1 MIRQVQWL
9 PVQYAICHKERVAQR
24 HSLHRLLQAQIV
36 GPLKDQQFT
45 FACLTMTIVRDAKT
59 LQGHTCTE
67 YPLRSCEPM
76 AS

>member
-1 MIRQVQWL
+1 MIRQVQCL
-9 PVQYAICHKERVAQR
+9 PVQYAIITSKEAQR

-36 GPLKDQQFT
+36 GPLKDQQFI